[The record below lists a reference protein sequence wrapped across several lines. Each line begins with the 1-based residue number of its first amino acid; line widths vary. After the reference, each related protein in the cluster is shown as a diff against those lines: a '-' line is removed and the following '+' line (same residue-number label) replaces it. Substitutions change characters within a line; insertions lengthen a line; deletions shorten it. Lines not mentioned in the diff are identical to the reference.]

1 MDNIDLWSLAENLG
15 SVESLITHPVT
26 MTHADV
32 EKAERDR
39 VGIIDGLV
47 RASVGLEDT
56 DDLIDALGAALE
68 QV

>member
-1 MDNIDLWSLAENLG
+1 
-15 SVESLITHPVT
+15 

-32 EKAERDR
+32 EPAERAR

-56 DDLIDALGAALE
+56 DDLIDALAAALD

>member
-1 MDNIDLWSLAENLG
+1 
-15 SVESLITHPVT
+15 

-32 EKAERDR
+32 EPKERAR

-56 DDLIDALGAALE
+56 EDLIQALSDALD

>member
-1 MDNIDLWSLAENLG
+1 
-15 SVESLITHPVT
+15 

-32 EKAERDR
+32 EPEERAR

-56 DDLIDALGAALE
+56 DDLIGALE
-68 QV
+68 VALDRI

>member
-1 MDNIDLWSLAENLG
+1 
-15 SVESLITHPVT
+15 

-32 EKAERDR
+32 EPAERAR

-56 DDLIDALGAALE
+56 EDLINALDEALASI
-68 QV
+68 

>member
-1 MDNIDLWSLAENLG
+1 
-15 SVESLITHPVT
+15 
-26 MTHADV
+26 V

-56 DDLIDALGAALE
+56 DDLIKALSDALDR
-68 QV
+68 V